1 MSAPNRRRAIPV
13 RKEGVPRALGL
24 PGGVRHCTRH
34 LAGACAAQCARAAG
48 AAAPAAEDAQWS
60 RAALTPP
67 TSSGP
72 ETNGP
77 ISACWSS
84 PGPLSMA
91 TLDRDTLPR
100 LQLVKLRPTWYR
112 FPHNGLRSHG
122 NGTAFPVYQYLNNA
136 YFPYWIQRT
145 LYPLYATYCT
155 EPAFISEHSERPR
168 MDELVSGFSGLLGVN
183 AWSVAPA
190 PHAGGAAHGER
201 SPRPQAGER
210 TPRRPGHA
218 ASPSSAQPGL
228 SGPRACKC

>member
-1 MSAPNRRRAIPV
+1 MRTRVPERQAKAYGLSVRHPAAVRPRGEVARLMSAPNRRRAIPV

-122 NGTAFPVYQYLNNA
+122 NGAVTAY
-136 YFPYWIQRT
+136 R
-145 LYPLYATYCT
+145 
-155 EPAFISEHSERPR
+155 ISGIS
-168 MDELVSGFSGLLGVN
+168 VS
-183 AWSVAPA
+183 
-190 PHAGGAAHGER
+190 
-201 SPRPQAGER
+201 Q
-210 TPRRPGHA
+210 
-218 ASPSSAQPGL
+218 
-228 SGPRACKC
+228 